1 MDIIFIPNSKIQHFN
16 QKDVTFCIFVLILYI
31 FLTLA
36 AAKAFKDVLKNFY
49 ALAKSRLWWF
59 SRKEVDVMMPE
70 SFKKL
75 YPKTR
80 VIIDA
85 SEVGMEIPSDVDAA
99 ALFWSQYKHKHTIK
113 FLLGIAPHGM
123 ISFISKAYTGRTTD
137 GHLTAVSGLYDL
149 LERGDTIMADKGI
162 VFYFILHF

>member
-1 MDIIFIPNSKIQHFN
+1 LG
-16 QKDVTFCIFVLILYI
+16 IFVLILYI
-31 FLTLA
+31 SFT
-36 AAKAFKDVLKNFY
+36 AAKAFREVLKNFY
-49 ALAKSRLWWF
+49 AVAKSRLWWF
-59 SRKEVDVMMPE
+59 SRDEVNVMMPE
-70 SFKKL
+70 AFKKL

-85 SEVGMEIPSDVDAA
+85 SEVGIEIPSDVDAA

-149 LERGDTIMADKGI
+149 LEHGDTIMADKGI
-162 VFYFILHF
+162 VFYFILHC